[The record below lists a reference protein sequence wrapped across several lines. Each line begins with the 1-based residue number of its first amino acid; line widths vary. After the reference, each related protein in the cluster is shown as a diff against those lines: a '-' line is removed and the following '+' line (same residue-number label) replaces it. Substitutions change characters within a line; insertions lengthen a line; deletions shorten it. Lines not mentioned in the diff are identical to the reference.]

1 MKIEGSVAFITG
13 AAMGVGKNVAEALLK
28 EGAKVA
34 LADVAVEQGEAT
46 AGDFKKAYGDGRVF
60 FVKCNVADEQ
70 SFKDAFASAVSHY
83 GHIDLML
90 NNAGL
95 VNEQRWKMMCSV
107 NIDGVVIGTQLA
119 VEHMRKDK
127 GGRGGVIINT
137 ASMVGL
143 VTRFVFPVYVA
154 SKHAVVG
161 FTNSWAG
168 NPYLGDMGL
177 RFGTVCPTAVDTA
190 FQKFKDEQ
198 LLYPEEF
205 KQMLK
210 AISLMGVD
218 QAVEGFLTII
228 KDDGSNGRNLAI
240 TKDGSKYAHNQ
251 LVDG

>member
-13 AAMGVGKNVAEALLK
+13 GAMGVGKNVAEALLK

-34 LADVAVEQGEAT
+34 LADIAAEQGEAT
-46 AGDFKKAYGDGRVF
+46 ASDFRKAYGEDRAF
-60 FVKCNVADEQ
+60 FVKCDVGDEQ
-70 SFKDAFASAVSHY
+70 SFKDAFASAVSKY
-83 GHIDLML
+83 GNIDLML

-95 VNEQRWKMMCSV
+95 VNEKRWQMMCSV
-107 NIDGVVIGTQLA
+107 NISGVVNGTQLA

-127 GGRGGVIINT
+127 RGRGGVIINT

-161 FTNSWAG
+161 FTSSWAK

-198 LLYPEEF
+198 LLYPDEF
-205 KQMLK
+205 KEMLK

-218 QAVEGFLTII
+218 QAVDGFMKII
-228 KDDGSNGRNLAI
+228 KDDDSNGKNLAI
-240 TKDGSKYAHNQ
+240 TKEGSKYAHNE